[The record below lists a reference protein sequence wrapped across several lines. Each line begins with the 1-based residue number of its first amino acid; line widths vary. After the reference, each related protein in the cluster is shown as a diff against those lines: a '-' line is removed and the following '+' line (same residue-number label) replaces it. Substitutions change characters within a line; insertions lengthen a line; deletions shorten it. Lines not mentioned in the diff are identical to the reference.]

1 MTLSDKAIRKF
12 EIYADLIVE
21 YNKVMNLT
29 AISEKNEID
38 IKHFLDSISPLALG
52 IIKSGMKIADVGTG
66 AGFPGLPL
74 KIADESLDVSL
85 IDSLLKR
92 VEFLKNV
99 CEKTELSN
107 VRCLHLRAE
116 EAGRDASMRES
127 FDVVLTRAVAHLA
140 VISEYCL
147 PLVKPGG
154 LFVAMKGADIS
165 KELEESN
172 LAITTMGGKVEKVS
186 EVLLPGDIKHTIISI
201 RKISQTP
208 SKYPRRTGKPVKSPI
223 K

>member
-1 MTLSDKAIRKF
+1 
-12 EIYADLIVE
+12 
-21 YNKVMNLT
+21 MNLT
-29 AISEKNEID
+29 SIEERNEID

-85 IDSLLKR
+85 IDSLSKR
-92 VEFLKNV
+92 VEFLKTV

-107 VRCLHLRAE
+107 VKCLHLRAE
-116 EAGRDASMRES
+116 EAGRDSSMRES
-127 FDVVLTRAVAHLA
+127 FDAVLTRAVAHLS
-140 VISEYCL
+140 VISEYCI

-154 LFVAMKGADIS
+154 LFVAMKGPEVSEELKEAD
-165 KELEESN
+165 
-172 LAITTMGGKVEKVS
+172 LAITTLGGKLE
-186 EVLLPGDIKHTIISI
+186 EVREVVLPGDIRHTVISI

-208 SKYPRRTGKPVKSPI
+208 SKYPRRTGRPVKSPI